1 MKKDELIRLGLSEE
15 DAEKAAKASE
25 EELKGFVPK
34 ARFDEV
40 NEARKHAEESVK
52 ERDRQIDGL
61 KASAGDAEK
70 LKLQIE
76 QLQQQNKERESAH
89 AAEIRQLKL
98 DNAVDSALT
107 AAKARNLK
115 AARALLDLGN
125 AELAEDG
132 TVKGLA
138 EQIRNLAEA
147 EDSKF
152 MFEASDGKP
161 KLRGAKAGE
170 DGIDDGDKPVDT
182 SKMSYDELCKYL
194 ADNPEANLE

>member
-1 MKKDELIRLGLSEE
+1 MKKEELVKLGLSEE

-34 ARFDEV
+34 SRFDEV

-52 ERDRQIDGL
+52 ERDKQIDGL

-70 LKLQIE
+70 LKQEIE
-76 QLQQQNKERESAH
+76 QLQQSNKEKDTNH
-89 AAEIRQLKL
+89 ALEIRKLKL

-107 AAKARNLK
+107 AAKAKNVK
-115 AARALLDLGN
+115 AVRALLDLDK
-125 AELAEDG
+125 AELSEDG

-138 EQIRNLAEA
+138 EQIKKLSEA

-152 MFEASDGKP
+152 LFESSTTP
-161 KLRGAKAGE
+161 KMKGAKTGE
-170 DGIDDGDKPVDT
+170 DGLDDNSGKPDL
-182 SKMSYDELCKYL
+182 SKMSYDEICQFLSE
-194 ADNPEANLE
+194 NPDAQI

>member
-76 QLQQQNKERESAH
+76 QLQQQNKDRESAH

-125 AELAEDG
+125 AELADDG

-138 EQIRNLAEA
+138 EQIRKLAEA

-182 SKMSYDELCKYL
+182 TKMSYDELCKYL
-194 ADNPEANLE
+194 ADNPEAEL

>member
-76 QLQQQNKERESAH
+76 QLQQQNKDRESAH

-138 EQIRNLAEA
+138 EQIRKLAEA

-194 ADNPEANLE
+194 ADNPEAEL

>member
-1 MKKDELIRLGLSEE
+1 MSEMN
-15 DAEKAAKASE
+15 
-25 EELKGFVPK
+25 
-34 ARFDEV
+34 R
-40 NEARKHAEESVK
+40 N
-52 ERDRQIDGL
+52 
-61 KASAGDAEK
+61 AGEYT
-70 LKLQIE
+70 
-76 QLQQQNKERESAH
+76 
-89 AAEIRQLKL
+89 QLKL

-138 EQIRNLAEA
+138 EQIRKLAEA

-194 ADNPEANLE
+194 ADNPEAEL